1 MTEAEKEHEETVIK
15 ELATFLKEK
24 AIDKLIVD
32 L

>member
-1 MTEAEKEHEETVIK
+1 MSESEKEHEETLIK
-15 ELATFLKEK
+15 ELAVFLNEK

>member
-1 MTEAEKEHEETVIK
+1 MTEAEKEHEETLVK

-24 AIDKLIVD
+24 AIDKFIAD